1 MSDPKELKKGAVV
14 SATYDM
20 ILQVG
25 LRILSFILNAFIVRH
40 VSREVFAVMTV
51 RLHLLYSTGLLLSR
65 EAFRRAALSSK
76 EFGEIHKVIN
86 LIWIGTLVSG
96 PVCALSWYIW
106 LYIMER
112 PPDTVTTNYNAGV
125 VFMASSVIVEV
136 AAEVPFVLA
145 ELQLWSKTKVVIEGL
160 MQVLRSI
167 LLAAFV
173 YLWPMQAVFVYG
185 VSHILGSLFYCA
197 SYYGLFFKIFCSKEN
212 AKQLPV
218 REIRQLFPK
227 WKQGKLLPEVNNEL
241 GSLSWSFFKQGW
253 LMEALTEGEL
263 YLMNFFPLI
272 SLAQQGVYQVV
283 SNLGSLAARLVF
295 RSIETAAYKYYAQMI
310 FRGKPITEQNQDR
323 IAAVVRFFSSLI
335 RNMILIS
342 IIILTFGWSYSS
354 LLLQLYGGHQL
365 SEGEGTPLMR
375 AQCFYVVFLAINGI
389 TESYTLAVMDDAQLS
404 RYNRLLILF
413 SFAYLGTAVIFT
425 QLFGVLGFV
434 FANCINMGL
443 RITYSYWFIHKQYQ
457 GSAFHPLIS
466 LYIQPRI
473 ILIFTFTLVLTAI
486 SEKTVYPRCIT
497 LHIGFGA
504 MCLMAVIYFL
514 RWEMKPLLEK
524 ILQFASKLLSRLG
537 EQNDHYDKEQFSKVL
552 LVDKIHWLLYRI

>member
-125 VFMASSVIVEV
+125 VFMALSVIVEV

-197 SYYGLFFKIFCSKEN
+197 SYYGLFF
-212 AKQLPV
+212 
-218 REIRQLFPK
+218 
-227 WKQGKLLPEVNNEL
+227 
-241 GSLSWSFFKQGW
+241 
-253 LMEALTEGEL
+253 
-263 YLMNFFPLI
+263 
-272 SLAQQGVYQVV
+272 
-283 SNLGSLAARLVF
+283 
-295 RSIETAAYKYYAQMI
+295 
-310 FRGKPITEQNQDR
+310 
-323 IAAVVRFFSSLI
+323 
-335 RNMILIS
+335 
-342 IIILTFGWSYSS
+342 
-354 LLLQLYGGHQL
+354 
-365 SEGEGTPLMR
+365 
-375 AQCFYVVFLAINGI
+375 
-389 TESYTLAVMDDAQLS
+389 
-404 RYNRLLILF
+404 
-413 SFAYLGTAVIFT
+413 
-425 QLFGVLGFV
+425 
-434 FANCINMGL
+434 
-443 RITYSYWFIHKQYQ
+443 
-457 GSAFHPLIS
+457 
-466 LYIQPRI
+466 
-473 ILIFTFTLVLTAI
+473 
-486 SEKTVYPRCIT
+486 
-497 LHIGFGA
+497 
-504 MCLMAVIYFL
+504 
-514 RWEMKPLLEK
+514 
-524 ILQFASKLLSRLG
+524 
-537 EQNDHYDKEQFSKVL
+537 
-552 LVDKIHWLLYRI
+552 

>member
-125 VFMASSVIVEV
+125 VFMALSVIVEV

-272 SLAQQGVYQVV
+272 SLAQQGVY
-283 SNLGSLAARLVF
+283 
-295 RSIETAAYKYYAQMI
+295 
-310 FRGKPITEQNQDR
+310 QDR